1 MWCSRSWLLKTFLHM
16 RTPHCESIHLG
27 SLGRSHNCVMRVRKY
42 GVNLA
47 EAVQEEKPR
56 VKNVANEVLVKT
68 GGGGRRSE
76 LHKLA
81 AAAM

>member
-1 MWCSRSWLLKTFLHM
+1 MKAFTWA
-16 RTPHCESIHLG
+16 
-27 SLGRSHNCVMRVRKY
+27 LGRPHNCVVRVRKY

-56 VKNVANEVLVKT
+56 VKNMANEVLVKT
-68 GGGGRRSE
+68 GGGRRSE

-81 AAAM
+81 AAAI